1 MLPWEIALL
10 TVSFD
15 ICTLWQREERKK
27 KRERERCARVPPN
40 RQDFFYLFHESCL
53 LEMVKQISANRF
65 NRNVNIG
72 LRGMKERRNKID
84 IVNARETMI
93 ENFFRIFKLFYTDIV
108 FFLILKEQKLKHS
121 FLIENL

>member
-1 MLPWEIALL
+1 
-10 TVSFD
+10 
-15 ICTLWQREERKK
+15 
-27 KRERERCARVPPN
+27 
-40 RQDFFYLFHESCL
+40 
-53 LEMVKQISANRF
+53 MVKQISANRF

-108 FFLILKEQKLKHS
+108 FF
-121 FLIENL
+121 F